1 MSGHDTH
8 PSPPLVDSP
17 APMHSKPHH
26 ASADSPISAM
36 NQYWKSYYDINAV
49 KFAHSLMKQVDRTIN
64 GVEEQQS
71 EIDLTVAGLR
81 QVLNL
86 NETDRVADLCCG
98 NGLLTSAIA
107 RSVAETIG
115 VDFSENLI
123 DCANRFNAA
132 SNVRYVVG
140 NVSTLDRSFFSGV
153 TKVFM
158 ESSVQHLQSDDLSR
172 LLRTLGNS
180 PSVEA
185 IFIGGVPDA
194 DRLGVYYDDDR
205 KMAFYRQREAEG
217 RPHIGTWWSQSQL
230 RGVIEDSGL
239 RVRFLPQDAR
249 LTSAYYR
256 YDCLIERPS
265 RHDITRPQPNAH

>member
-1 MSGHDTH
+1 
-8 PSPPLVDSP
+8 
-17 APMHSKPHH
+17 
-26 ASADSPISAM
+26 M
-36 NQYWKSYYDINAV
+36 NQYWKNYYDINAV

-64 GVEEQQS
+64 GVEEEQS

-86 NETDRVADLCCG
+86 NEVDQVADLCCG

-107 RSVAETIG
+107 RCVAGIVG
-115 VDFSENLI
+115 IDFSEKLI
-123 DCANRFNAA
+123 DCARRFNTKG
-132 SNVRYVVG
+132 NVQYVVG
-140 NVSTLDRSFFSGV
+140 NVSTLDRAFFSGV
-153 TKVFM
+153 NKVFM
-158 ESSVQHLQSDDLSR
+158 ESSVQHLESDELSR
-172 LLRTLGNS
+172 LLHTLGGS
-180 PSVEA
+180 PNVEA

-194 DRLGVYYDDDR
+194 DRLGAYYDDNR

-230 RGVIEDSGL
+230 QRVVEDSGL

-265 RHDITRPQPNAH
+265 HQEISRPGRTLTSKI